1 MRCVRST
8 GRPCVYVPDV
18 FKEADTE
25 RIAKFVARHPL
36 ATLISVKDGLPHAD
50 HLPFLCL
57 DQLAPGGTFIA
68 HTSLANPTW
77 KLAET
82 RPDVLLVFSGAA
94 AYVSPSLYPSKQ
106 QTHEVVP
113 TYNYVS
119 VHVRG
124 RLSHSHDPAIKLQY
138 VERLTRVME
147 AARAEPWAVS
157 DAPAPYIEKMLKG
170 LVALTLEVNSVTA
183 KSKASQ
189 NRLLHDQYG
198 VAEGLAEQPATQ
210 EAAALVATR
219 LAALHP
225 KKPDDEGSRQ

>member
-1 MRCVRST
+1 
-8 GRPCVYVPDV
+8 
-18 FKEADTE
+18 
-25 RIAKFVARHPL
+25 
-36 ATLISVKDGLPHAD
+36 
-50 HLPFLCL
+50 
-57 DQLAPGGTFIA
+57 
-68 HTSLANPTW
+68 
-77 KLAET
+77 
-82 RPDVLLVFSGAA
+82 
-94 AYVSPSLYPSKQ
+94 
-106 QTHEVVP
+106 
-113 TYNYVS
+113 
-119 VHVRG
+119 
-124 RLSHSHDPAIKLQY
+124 
-138 VERLTRVME
+138 ME